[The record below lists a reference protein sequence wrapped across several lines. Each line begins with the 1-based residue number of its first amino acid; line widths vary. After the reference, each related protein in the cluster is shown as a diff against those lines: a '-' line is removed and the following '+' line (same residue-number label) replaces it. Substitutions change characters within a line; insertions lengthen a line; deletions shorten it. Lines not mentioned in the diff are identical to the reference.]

1 MVLSNQ
7 RYMALKNSLF
17 DKSYITQYYDDFQQI
32 VSDIY
37 NIEKQIQ
44 DLKSNTK
51 DEDKREE
58 NSDY

>member
-7 RYMALKNSLF
+7 RYMTLKNSLF

-44 DLKSNTK
+44 DLKFNTK
-51 DEDKREE
+51 DENKREE

>member
-7 RYMALKNSLF
+7 RYMTLKNSLF

-51 DEDKREE
+51 DENKREE